1 MMADTYTYQVRD
13 ASGNLRS
20 GTIVAD
26 NQGLVLERLRE
37 QGLVPVSIA
46 IQKGLKFN
54 TEFNVRQKVRL
65 KDLAIFSRQFSTM
78 VSAGLPMLRA
88 LATLETQTGSKPLA
102 KAVADVRIEVEK
114 GSSLSGA
121 MAKHPKVFNNL
132 YVAMVKSGE
141 TGGVLD
147 AVLDRL
153 AGNLE
158 REVSLRG
165 RIKSAMT
172 YPIVVLGF
180 VTLIMMAM
188 LIFIVPQFKSI
199 YAELHGTLP
208 LPTRILLAISDAV
221 RHDFI
226 FVILAIVA
234 IVVATRRWKRTEQG
248 RRFFDKLK
256 LRAPIFGPLFQ
267 KTALSRFARTLSVMS
282 KSGVPIIQSLD
293 VVAETVNNA
302 VVSDAVRDVQESVKQ
317 GESIAK
323 PLSRHEV
330 FPGMVVQMLTV
341 GEETGALDTMLEKIA
356 EFYDDEVTA
365 AVDSLTSILEPVM
378 IAIVGGAVGMAV
390 IALYMPMFNIINLIK

>member
-1 MMADTYTYQVRD
+1 MPDTYTYEVRD
-13 ASGNLRS
+13 QSGKTIS

-26 NQGLVLERLRE
+26 SQALVLERLKE
-37 QGLVPVSIA
+37 QGMVPVKVA
-46 IQKGLKFN
+46 LQKKVNLKM
-54 TEFNVRQKVRL
+54 EFNVRTKVKL
-65 KDLAIFSRQFSTM
+65 KDLAIFSRQFATM
-78 VSAGLPMLRA
+78 VSSGLPMLRA
-88 LATLETQTGSKPLA
+88 LATLENQTSSKALA
-102 KAVADVRIEVEK
+102 TAVSEVRQDVER
-114 GSSLSGA
+114 GSSLSA
-121 MAKHPKVFNNL
+121 SMAKHPKVFNNL

-188 LIFIVPQFKSI
+188 LLFIVPQFKSI

-208 LPTRILLAISDAV
+208 LPTRILLAVSDTV
-221 RHDFI
+221 RTKLP
-226 FVILAIVA
+226 FVLVA
-234 IVVATRRWKRTEQG
+234 IAVAVFLFKRWKKTVNG
-248 RRFFDKLK
+248 RRAVDKFKLK
-256 LRAPIFGPLFQ
+256 APIFGPLFQ
-267 KTALSRFARTLSVMS
+267 KTALSRFSRTLSVMS
-282 KSGVPIIQSLD
+282 KSGVPIIQALD

-302 VVSDAVRDVQESVKQ
+302 IMSEAVRDVQESVKQ
-317 GESIAK
+317 GESLAK

-356 EFYDDEVTA
+356 QFYDDEVTA

-378 IAIVGGAVGMAV
+378 IAVVGGAVGLAV

>member
-1 MMADTYTYQVRD
+1 MPDTYTYEVRD
-13 ASGNLRS
+13 QSGKTIS
-20 GTIVAD
+20 GSIVAD
-26 NQGLVLERLRE
+26 SQALVLERLKE
-37 QGLVPVSIA
+37 QGMVPVKVA
-46 IQKGLKFN
+46 LQKKVNLKM
-54 TEFNVRQKVRL
+54 EFNVRTKVKL

-78 VSAGLPMLRA
+78 VSSGLPMLRA
-88 LATLETQTGSKPLA
+88 LATLENQTSSKALA
-102 KAVADVRIEVEK
+102 TAVSEVRQDVER
-114 GSSLSGA
+114 GSSLSA
-121 MAKHPKVFNNL
+121 SMAKHPKVFNNL

-188 LIFIVPQFKSI
+188 LLFIVPQFKSI

-208 LPTRILLAISDAV
+208 LPTRILLAVSDAV
-221 RHDFI
+221 RTKLP
-226 FVILAIVA
+226 FVLVA
-234 IVVATRRWKRTEQG
+234 IAVIVFLFKRWKKTTNG
-248 RRFFDKLK
+248 RHAIDKFKLK
-256 LRAPIFGPLFQ
+256 APIFGPLFQ
-267 KTALSRFARTLSVMS
+267 KTALSRFSRTLSVMS
-282 KSGVPIIQSLD
+282 KSGVPIIQALD

-302 VVSDAVRDVQESVKQ
+302 VMSEAVRDVQESVKQ
-317 GESIAK
+317 GESLAK

-356 EFYDDEVTA
+356 QFYDDEVTA

-378 IAIVGGAVGMAV
+378 IAVVGGAVGLAV

>member
-1 MMADTYTYQVRD
+1 MPDTYTYQVRD
-13 ASGNLRS
+13 QSGNLRS

-26 NQGLVLERLRE
+26 NQALVLERLRE

-46 IQKGLKFN
+46 VQKGLKLNADLSF
-54 TEFNVRQKVRL
+54 RQKVKL

-78 VSAGLPMLRA
+78 VSSGLPMLRA
-88 LATLETQTGSKPLA
+88 LATLETQTGSKALS

-121 MAKHPKVFNNL
+121 MSKHPKVFNNL

-208 LPTRILLAISDAV
+208 LLTRMLLAVSDAV

-226 FVILAIVA
+226 FVVA
-234 IVVATRRWKRTEQG
+234 GIAVLVWGLRRWKKTESG
-248 RRFFDKLK
+248 GMFFDKLK

-293 VVAETVNNA
+293 VVAETVNNR
-302 VVSDAVRDVQESVKQ
+302 VMSEAVRDVQESVKQ

-356 EFYDDEVTA
+356 QFYDDEVTA

-378 IAIVGGAVGMAV
+378 IAIVGGAVGVAV

>member
-1 MMADTYTYQVRD
+1 MPDTYTYEVRD
-13 ASGNLRS
+13 QSGKTIS

-26 NQGLVLERLRE
+26 SQALVLERLKE
-37 QGLVPVSIA
+37 QGLVPVKVGL
-46 IQKGLKFN
+46 QKKVSMKM
-54 TEFNVRQKVRL
+54 EFNFRTKVKL

-88 LATLETQTGSKPLA
+88 LATLENQTSSKALA
-102 KAVADVRIEVEK
+102 TAVGEVRQDVER
-114 GSSLSGA
+114 GSSLSVA
-121 MAKHPKVFNNL
+121 MGKHPKVFNNL

-147 AVLDRL
+147 AILDRL

-188 LIFIVPQFKSI
+188 LLFIVPQFKSI
-199 YAELHGTLP
+199 YTQLHGQLP
-208 LPTRILLAISDAV
+208 LPTRLLLAVSDAV
-221 RHDFI
+221 RTKFI
-226 FVILAIVA
+226 FVAIAVGV
-234 IVVATRRWKRTEQG
+234 IVFLFKRWKKTTNG
-248 RRFFDKLK
+248 RRAIDRFKLK
-256 LRAPIFGPLFQ
+256 APIFGPLFQ
-267 KTALSRFARTLSVMS
+267 KTALSRFSRTLSVMS
-282 KSGVPIIQSLD
+282 KSGVPIIQALD

-302 VVSDAVRDVQESVKQ
+302 VMSDAVRDVQESVKQ
-317 GESIAK
+317 GESLAK
-323 PLSRHEV
+323 PLGRHEV

-356 EFYDDEVTA
+356 QFYDDEVTA

-378 IAIVGGAVGMAV
+378 IAVVGGAVGLAV

>member
-1 MMADTYTYQVRD
+1 MPDTYTYEVRD
-13 ASGNLRS
+13 QSGKTIS

-26 NQGLVLERLRE
+26 SQALVLERLRE
-37 QGLVPVSIA
+37 QGMVPVKVA
-46 IQKGLKFN
+46 LQKKVNLKM
-54 TEFNVRQKVRL
+54 EFNVRTKVKL

-78 VSAGLPMLRA
+78 VGSGLPMLRA
-88 LATLETQTGSKPLA
+88 LATLETQTSSKALA
-102 KAVADVRIEVEK
+102 TAVSEVRQDVER
-114 GSSLSGA
+114 GSSLSA
-121 MAKHPKVFNNL
+121 SMAKHPKVFNNL

-188 LIFIVPQFKSI
+188 LLFIVPQFKSI

-208 LPTRILLAISDAV
+208 LPTRILLAVSDAV
-221 RHDFI
+221 RTKLP
-226 FVILAIVA
+226 FVLVA
-234 IVVATRRWKRTEQG
+234 IAVIVFLFRRWKKTEKG
-248 RRFFDKLK
+248 RHAVDKFKLK
-256 LRAPIFGPLFQ
+256 APIFGPLFQ
-267 KTALSRFARTLSVMS
+267 KTALSRFSRTLSVMS
-282 KSGVPIIQSLD
+282 KSGVPIIQALD

-302 VVSDAVRDVQESVKQ
+302 VMADAVRDVQESVKQ
-317 GESIAK
+317 GESLAK

-356 EFYDDEVTA
+356 QFYDDEVTA

-378 IAIVGGAVGMAV
+378 IAVVGGAVGLAV

>member
-1 MMADTYTYQVRD
+1 MPDTYTYEVRD
-13 ASGNLRS
+13 QSGKTLS

-26 NQGLVLERLRE
+26 SQALVLERLKE
-37 QGLVPVSIA
+37 QGMVPIKVAVQKKVSM
-46 IQKGLKFN
+46 KM
-54 TEFNVRQKVRL
+54 EFNVRTKVKL

-78 VSAGLPMLRA
+78 VSSGLPMLRA
-88 LATLETQTGSKPLA
+88 LATLESNTSSKAL
-102 KAVADVRIEVEK
+102 AVAITEVRQDVER

-121 MAKHPKVFNNL
+121 MQKHPKAFNNL

-188 LIFIVPQFKSI
+188 LLFIVPQFKSI
-199 YAELHGTLP
+199 YAELNGTLP
-208 LPTRILLAISDAV
+208 LPTRILLAVSDAV
-221 RHDFI
+221 RTKLP
-226 FVILAIVA
+226 FVLVA
-234 IVVATRRWKRTEQG
+234 IAVAIFLFRRWKKTTKG
-248 RRFFDKLK
+248 RHALDAFKLK
-256 LRAPIFGPLFQ
+256 VPIFGPLFQ
-267 KTALSRFARTLSVMS
+267 KTALSRFSRTLSVMS
-282 KSGVPIIQSLD
+282 KSGVPIIQALD

-302 VVSDAVRDVQESVKQ
+302 VMSDAVRDVQESVKQ
-317 GESIAK
+317 GESLAK
-323 PLSRHEV
+323 PLGRHEV

-356 EFYDDEVTA
+356 QFYDDEVTA

-378 IAIVGGAVGMAV
+378 IAIVGGAVGLAV

>member
-1 MMADTYTYQVRD
+1 MPDTYTYQVRD
-13 ASGNLRS
+13 QSGKTRS

-26 NQGLVLERLRE
+26 SQALVLERLKE
-37 QGLVPVSIA
+37 QGLVPVKIA
-46 IQKGLKFN
+46 LQRGVRMKM
-54 TEFNVRQKVRL
+54 EFNVRSKVKL
-65 KDLAIFSRQFSTM
+65 KDLSIFSRQFSTM
-78 VSAGLPMLRA
+78 ISSGLPMLRA
-88 LATLETQTGSKPLA
+88 LATLETNTSSKPLA
-102 KAVADVRIEVEK
+102 FAVKEVRQDVER

-121 MAKHPKVFNNL
+121 MAKHPKAFNNL

-141 TGGVLD
+141 AGGVLD

-188 LIFIVPQFKSI
+188 LIFIVPQFKGI

-208 LPTRILLAISDAV
+208 LPTRMLLAVSDTVRTKLVFVLIAIAV
-221 RHDFI
+221 GVF
-226 FVILAIVA
+226 FF
-234 IVVATRRWKRTEQG
+234 RRWKKTVNG
-248 RRFFDKLK
+248 RRLLDKLK
-256 LRAPIFGPLFQ
+256 LRAPIFGSLFQ
-267 KTALSRFARTLSVMS
+267 KTALSRFARTLGVMS
-282 KSGVPIIQSLD
+282 KSGVPIIQALD

-302 VVSDAVRDVQESVKQ
+302 VMADAVRDVQESVKS
-317 GESIAK
+317 GESLAK
-323 PLSRHEV
+323 PLGRHEV

-356 EFYDDEVTA
+356 QFYDDEVTA

-378 IAIVGGAVGMAV
+378 IAIVGGAVGLAV

>member
-1 MMADTYTYQVRD
+1 MPDTYTYQVRD
-13 ASGNLRS
+13 QSGNLRS

-26 NQGLVLERLRE
+26 NQALVLERLRE

-46 IQKGLKFN
+46 VQKGLKLN
-54 TEFNVRQKVRL
+54 MEFNVRQKVKL

-78 VSAGLPMLRA
+78 VSSGLPMLRA
-88 LATLETQTGSKPLA
+88 LATLETQTGSKSLS

-188 LIFIVPQFKSI
+188 LIFIVPQF
-199 YAELHGTLP
+199 
-208 LPTRILLAISDAV
+208 
-221 RHDFI
+221 
-226 FVILAIVA
+226 
-234 IVVATRRWKRTEQG
+234 
-248 RRFFDKLK
+248 
-256 LRAPIFGPLFQ
+256 
-267 KTALSRFARTLSVMS
+267 
-282 KSGVPIIQSLD
+282 
-293 VVAETVNNA
+293 
-302 VVSDAVRDVQESVKQ
+302 
-317 GESIAK
+317 
-323 PLSRHEV
+323 
-330 FPGMVVQMLTV
+330 
-341 GEETGALDTMLEKIA
+341 
-356 EFYDDEVTA
+356 
-365 AVDSLTSILEPVM
+365 
-378 IAIVGGAVGMAV
+378 
-390 IALYMPMFNIINLIK
+390 

>member
-1 MMADTYTYQVRD
+1 MPDTYTYEVRD
-13 ASGNLRS
+13 QSGKTIS

-26 NQGLVLERLRE
+26 SQALVLERLKE
-37 QGLVPVSIA
+37 QGLVPVKVGL
-46 IQKGLKFN
+46 QKKVSMKM
-54 TEFNVRQKVRL
+54 EFNVRKKVKL

-78 VSAGLPMLRA
+78 VSSGLPMLRA
-88 LATLETQTGSKPLA
+88 LATLETQTSSKALA
-102 KAVADVRIEVEK
+102 TAVSEVRQDVER
-114 GSSLSGA
+114 GSSLSA
-121 MAKHPKVFNNL
+121 SMAKHPKVFNNL

-188 LIFIVPQFKSI
+188 LLFIVPQFKSI
-199 YAELHGTLP
+199 YTQLHGKLP
-208 LPTRILLAISDAV
+208 LPTRILLAVSDAV
-221 RHDFI
+221 RTKFI
-226 FVILAIVA
+226 FVVVAVA
-234 IVVATRRWKRTEQG
+234 IGVFLFKRWKKTEKG
-248 RRFFDKLK
+248 RRAIDRFKLK
-256 LRAPIFGPLFQ
+256 APIFGPLFQ
-267 KTALSRFARTLSVMS
+267 KTALSRFSRTLSVMS
-282 KSGVPIIQSLD
+282 KSGVPIIQALD

-302 VVSDAVRDVQESVKQ
+302 IMSEAVRDVQESVKQ
-317 GESIAK
+317 GESLAK

-356 EFYDDEVTA
+356 MFYDDEVTA

>member
-1 MMADTYTYQVRD
+1 MPDTYTYEVRD
-13 ASGNLRS
+13 QSGKTLS

-26 NQGLVLERLRE
+26 SQALVLERLKE
-37 QGLVPVSIA
+37 QGMVPIKVA
-46 IQKGLKFN
+46 VQKRVGMKM
-54 TEFNVRQKVRL
+54 EFNVRTKVKL

-78 VSAGLPMLRA
+78 VSSGLPMLRA
-88 LATLETQTGSKPLA
+88 LATLENNTSSKAL
-102 KAVADVRIEVEK
+102 AVAITEVRQDVER
-114 GSSLSGA
+114 GSSLSA
-121 MAKHPKVFNNL
+121 SMAKHPKAFNNL

-188 LIFIVPQFKSI
+188 LLFIVPQFKSI
-199 YAELHGTLP
+199 YAELNGTLP
-208 LPTRILLAISDAV
+208 LPTRILLAVSDAV
-221 RHDFI
+221 RSKLP
-226 FVILAIVA
+226 FVLVATAVA
-234 IVVATRRWKRTEQG
+234 IFLFRRWKKTAKG
-248 RRFFDKLK
+248 RHALDTFKLK
-256 LRAPIFGPLFQ
+256 VPIFGPLFQ
-267 KTALSRFARTLSVMS
+267 KTALSRFSRTLSVMS
-282 KSGVPIIQSLD
+282 KSGVPIIQALD

-302 VVSDAVRDVQESVKQ
+302 VMSDAVRDVQESVKQ
-317 GESIAK
+317 GESLAK
-323 PLSRHEV
+323 PLGRHEV

-356 EFYDDEVTA
+356 QFYDDEVTA

-378 IAIVGGAVGMAV
+378 IAIVGGAVGLAV

>member
-1 MMADTYTYQVRD
+1 MPDTYTYEVRD
-13 ASGNLRS
+13 QSGKTIS

-26 NQGLVLERLRE
+26 SQALVLERLKE
-37 QGLVPVSIA
+37 QGMVPVKVA
-46 IQKGLKFN
+46 LQKKVNLKM
-54 TEFNVRQKVRL
+54 EFNVRTKVKL

-78 VSAGLPMLRA
+78 ISSGLPMLRA
-88 LATLETQTGSKPLA
+88 LATLESQTSSKALST
-102 KAVADVRIEVEK
+102 AVSEVRQDVER
-114 GSSLSGA
+114 GSSLSA
-121 MAKHPKVFNNL
+121 SMAKHPKVFNNL
-132 YVAMVKSGE
+132 YIAMVKSGE

-147 AVLDRL
+147 AILDRL

-188 LIFIVPQFKSI
+188 LLFIVPQFKSI

-208 LPTRILLAISDAV
+208 LPTRLLLAVSDAV
-221 RHDFI
+221 RTKLP
-226 FVILAIVA
+226 FVLVA
-234 IVVATRRWKRTEQG
+234 IAIIVFLFKRWKKTTNG
-248 RRFFDKLK
+248 RRALDKFKLK
-256 LRAPIFGPLFQ
+256 APIFGPLFQ
-267 KTALSRFARTLSVMS
+267 KTALSRFSRTLSVMS
-282 KSGVPIIQSLD
+282 KSGVPIIQALD

-302 VVSDAVRDVQESVKQ
+302 VMADAVRDVQESVKQ
-317 GESIAK
+317 GESLAK
-323 PLSRHEV
+323 PLGRHEV

-356 EFYDDEVTA
+356 QFYDDEVTA

-378 IAIVGGAVGMAV
+378 IAVVGGAVGLAV

>member
-1 MMADTYTYQVRD
+1 MPDTYTYQVRD
-13 ASGNLRS
+13 QSGNLRS

-26 NQGLVLERLRE
+26 NQALVLERLRE

-46 IQKGLKFN
+46 VQKGLKLN
-54 TEFNVRQKVRL
+54 MEFNVRQKVKL

-78 VSAGLPMLRA
+78 VSSGLPMLRA
-88 LATLETQTGSKPLA
+88 LATLETQTGSKALS
-102 KAVADVRIEVEK
+102 KAIADVRIEVEK

-208 LPTRILLAISDAV
+208 LLTRMLLAVSDAV

-226 FVILAIVA
+226 FVVAAIAILVWAL
-234 IVVATRRWKRTEQG
+234 RRWKKTESG
-248 RRFFDKLK
+248 GLFFDKLK

-293 VVAETVNNA
+293 VVAETVNNR
-302 VVSDAVRDVQESVKQ
+302 VMSEAVRDVQESVKQ

-356 EFYDDEVTA
+356 QFYDDEVTA

-378 IAIVGGAVGMAV
+378 IAIVGGAVGVAV

>member
-1 MMADTYTYQVRD
+1 MPDTYTYEVRD
-13 ASGNLRS
+13 QSGKTLS

-26 NQGLVLERLRE
+26 SQALVLERLKE
-37 QGLVPVSIA
+37 QGMVPIKVA
-46 IQKGLKFN
+46 VQKRVGMKM
-54 TEFNVRQKVRL
+54 EFNVRTKVKL

-78 VSAGLPMLRA
+78 VSSGLPMLRA
-88 LATLETQTGSKPLA
+88 LATLENNTSSKAL
-102 KAVADVRIEVEK
+102 AVAITEVRQDVER
-114 GSSLSGA
+114 GSSLSA
-121 MAKHPKVFNNL
+121 SMAKHPKAFNNL

-188 LIFIVPQFKSI
+188 LLFIVPQFKSI
-199 YAELHGTLP
+199 YAELNGTLP
-208 LPTRILLAISDAV
+208 LPTRILLAVSDAV
-221 RHDFI
+221 RTKLP
-226 FVILAIVA
+226 FVLVATAVA
-234 IVVATRRWKRTEQG
+234 IFLFRRWKKTAKG
-248 RRFFDKLK
+248 RHALDTFKLK
-256 LRAPIFGPLFQ
+256 VPIFGPLFQ
-267 KTALSRFARTLSVMS
+267 KTALSRFSRTLSVMS
-282 KSGVPIIQSLD
+282 KSGVPIIQALD

-302 VVSDAVRDVQESVKQ
+302 VMSDAVRDVQESVKQ
-317 GESIAK
+317 GESLAK
-323 PLSRHEV
+323 PLGRHEV

-356 EFYDDEVTA
+356 QFYDDEVTA

-378 IAIVGGAVGMAV
+378 IAIVGGAVGLAV

>member
-1 MMADTYTYQVRD
+1 MPDTYTYQVRD
-13 ASGNLRS
+13 QSGNLRS

-26 NQGLVLERLRE
+26 NQTLVSERLRE

-46 IQKGLKFN
+46 VQKGIKFG
-54 TEFNVRQKVRL
+54 TEFNIRQKVKL

-78 VSAGLPMLRA
+78 VSSGLPMLRA
-88 LATLETQTGSKPLA
+88 LATLESQTGSSTLS
-102 KAVADVRIEVEK
+102 KAVSAVRTDVEQ

-121 MAKHPKVFNNL
+121 MVKHPKVFNNL

-147 AVLDRL
+147 AVLERL

-180 VTLIMMAM
+180 VTMIMMAM

-208 LPTRILLAISDAV
+208 LLTRMLLAVSDAV
-221 RHDFI
+221 RHDLI
-226 FVILAIVA
+226 FVLLGIGGITYAVK
-234 IVVATRRWKRTEQG
+234 RWKKTDSG
-248 RRFFDKLK
+248 GLFFDKLK
-256 LRAPIFGPLFQ
+256 LRAPIFGSLFQ

-293 VVAETVNNA
+293 VVAETVNNRVMA
-302 VVSDAVRDVQESVKQ
+302 AAVRDVQESVKQ

-356 EFYDDEVTA
+356 QFYDDEVTA

-378 IAIVGGAVGMAV
+378 IAIVGGAVGVAV

>member
-1 MMADTYTYQVRD
+1 MPDTYTYQVRD
-13 ASGNLRS
+13 PSGNLRS

-26 NQGLVLERLRE
+26 NQALVLERLRE

-46 IQKGLKFN
+46 VQKGLKFG
-54 TEFNVRQKVRL
+54 TEFNVRQKVKL
-65 KDLAIFSRQFSTM
+65 KDLAVFSRQFSTM
-78 VSAGLPMLRA
+78 VSSGLPMLRA
-88 LATLETQTGSKPLA
+88 LATLETQTGSKALS

-121 MAKHPKVFNNL
+121 MSKHPKVFNNL

-208 LPTRILLAISDAV
+208 LLTRMLLAVSDAV

-226 FVILAIVA
+226 FVVA
-234 IVVATRRWKRTEQG
+234 GIALMIWGLRRWKRTESG
-248 RRFFDKLK
+248 GLFFDKLK

-356 EFYDDEVTA
+356 QFYDDEVTA

-378 IAIVGGAVGMAV
+378 IAIVGGAVGVAV

>member
-1 MMADTYTYQVRD
+1 MPDTYTYQVRD
-13 ASGNLRS
+13 PSGNLRS

-26 NQGLVLERLRE
+26 SQALVSERLRE

-46 IQKGLKFN
+46 VQKGLKLSM
-54 TEFNVRQKVRL
+54 EFNVRQKVKL
-65 KDLAIFSRQFSTM
+65 KDLAVFSRQFSTM
-78 VSAGLPMLRA
+78 VSSGLPMLRA
-88 LATLETQTGSKPLA
+88 LATLETQTGSKPLS
-102 KAVADVRIEVEK
+102 KAVSDVRVEVEK

-199 YAELHGTLP
+199 YAQLHGTLP
-208 LPTRILLAISDAV
+208 LPTRILLTISDAV

-226 FVILAIVA
+226 FVILGIGAFVWA
-234 IVVATRRWKRTEQG
+234 LRRWKKTDGG

-293 VVAETVNNA
+293 VVAETVNNV

-356 EFYDDEVTA
+356 QFYDDEVTA

>member
-1 MMADTYTYQVRD
+1 MPDTYTYEVRD
-13 ASGNLRS
+13 QSGKTIS

-26 NQGLVLERLRE
+26 SQALVLERLKE
-37 QGLVPVSIA
+37 QGMVPVKVA
-46 IQKGLKFN
+46 LQKKVNLKM
-54 TEFNVRQKVRL
+54 EFNVRTKVKL

-78 VSAGLPMLRA
+78 VSSGLPMLRA
-88 LATLETQTGSKPLA
+88 LATLENQTSSKALA
-102 KAVADVRIEVEK
+102 TAVSEVRQDVER
-114 GSSLSGA
+114 GSSLSA
-121 MAKHPKVFNNL
+121 SMAKHPKVFNNL

-188 LIFIVPQFKSI
+188 LLFIVPQFKSI
-199 YAELHGTLP
+199 YSELHGTLP
-208 LPTRILLAISDAV
+208 LPTRILLAVSDAV
-221 RHDFI
+221 RTKLP
-226 FVILAIVA
+226 FVLVA
-234 IVVATRRWKRTEQG
+234 IAVIVFLFKRWKKTTNG
-248 RRFFDKLK
+248 RHAIDKFKLK
-256 LRAPIFGPLFQ
+256 APIFGPLFQ
-267 KTALSRFARTLSVMS
+267 KTALSRFSRTLSVMS
-282 KSGVPIIQSLD
+282 KSGVPIIQALD

-302 VVSDAVRDVQESVKQ
+302 VMSEAVRDVQESVKQ
-317 GESIAK
+317 GESLAK

-356 EFYDDEVTA
+356 QFYDDEVTA

-378 IAIVGGAVGMAV
+378 IAVVGGAVGLAV

>member
-1 MMADTYTYQVRD
+1 MPDTYAYEVRD
-13 ASGNLRS
+13 QSGKTIS

-26 NQGLVLERLRE
+26 SQALVLERLKE
-37 QGLVPVSIA
+37 QGMVPVKVA
-46 IQKGLKFN
+46 LQKKVSLKM
-54 TEFNVRQKVRL
+54 EFNVRTKVKL

-78 VSAGLPMLRA
+78 ISSGLPMLRA
-88 LATLETQTGSKPLA
+88 LATLENQTSSKALA
-102 KAVADVRIEVEK
+102 TAVSEVRQDVER
-114 GSSLSGA
+114 GSSLSA
-121 MAKHPKVFNNL
+121 SMAKHPKVFNNL

-188 LIFIVPQFKSI
+188 LLFIVPQFKSI
-199 YAELHGTLP
+199 YAQLHGQLP
-208 LPTRILLAISDAV
+208 LPTRMLLAVSDAV
-221 RHDFI
+221 RTKFL
-226 FVILAIVA
+226 FVA
-234 IVVATRRWKRTEQG
+234 IAIGVIVFLFKRWKKTTNG
-248 RRFFDKLK
+248 RRALDKFKLK
-256 LRAPIFGPLFQ
+256 APIFGPLFQ
-267 KTALSRFARTLSVMS
+267 KTALSRFSRTLSVMS
-282 KSGVPIIQSLD
+282 KSGVPIIQALD

-302 VVSDAVRDVQESVKQ
+302 VMSDAVRDVQESVKG
-317 GESIAK
+317 GESLAK
-323 PLSRHEV
+323 PLGRHEV

-356 EFYDDEVTA
+356 QFYDDEVTA

-378 IAIVGGAVGMAV
+378 IAVVGGAVGLAV

>member
-1 MMADTYTYQVRD
+1 MPDTYNYEVRD
-13 ASGNLRS
+13 QSGKTIS
-20 GTIVAD
+20 GSIVAD
-26 NQGLVLERLRE
+26 SQALVLERLKE
-37 QGLVPVSIA
+37 QGMVPVKVA
-46 IQKGLKFN
+46 LQKKVNLKM
-54 TEFNVRQKVRL
+54 EFNVRTKVKL

-78 VSAGLPMLRA
+78 VSSGLPMLRA
-88 LATLETQTGSKPLA
+88 LATLENQTSSKALSV
-102 KAVADVRIEVEK
+102 AVSEVRQDVER
-114 GSSLSGA
+114 GSSLSA
-121 MAKHPKVFNNL
+121 SMAKHPKVFNNL

-188 LIFIVPQFKSI
+188 LLFIVPQFKSI

-208 LPTRILLAISDAV
+208 LPTRILLAVSDAV
-221 RHDFI
+221 RTKLP
-226 FVILAIVA
+226 FVLVA
-234 IVVATRRWKRTEQG
+234 IAVIVFLFKRWKKTDKG
-248 RRFFDKLK
+248 RHAVDKFKLK
-256 LRAPIFGPLFQ
+256 APIFGPLFQ
-267 KTALSRFARTLSVMS
+267 KTALSRFSRTLSVMS
-282 KSGVPIIQSLD
+282 KSGVPIIQALD

-302 VVSDAVRDVQESVKQ
+302 VMSEAVRDVQESVKQ
-317 GESIAK
+317 GESLAK

-356 EFYDDEVTA
+356 QFYDDEVTA

-378 IAIVGGAVGMAV
+378 IAVVGGAVGLAV

>member
-1 MMADTYTYQVRD
+1 MPDTYTYQVRD
-13 ASGNLRS
+13 PSGNLRS

-26 NQGLVLERLRE
+26 NQALVLERLRE

-46 IQKGLKFN
+46 IQKGMKFN
-54 TEFNVRQKVRL
+54 MDLNVRQKVKL
-65 KDLAIFSRQFSTM
+65 KDLAVFSRQFSTM
-78 VSAGLPMLRA
+78 VSSGLPMLRA
-88 LATLETQTGSKPLA
+88 LATLETQTSSKPLA
-102 KAVADVRIEVEK
+102 KAVSDVRIEVEK
-114 GSSLSGA
+114 GNSLSGA
-121 MAKHPKVFNNL
+121 MGKHPKVFNNL
-132 YVAMVKSGE
+132 YVAMVRSGE

-226 FVILAIVA
+226 FVILGIGAVIFA
-234 IVVATRRWKRTEQG
+234 LRRWKRTDGG

-293 VVAETVNNA
+293 VVAETVNNV

-356 EFYDDEVTA
+356 QFYDDEVTA

>member
-1 MMADTYTYQVRD
+1 MPDTYTYEVRD
-13 ASGNLRS
+13 QSGKTIS

-26 NQGLVLERLRE
+26 SQALVLERLKE
-37 QGLVPVSIA
+37 QGLVPVKVGL
-46 IQKGLKFN
+46 QKKVSMKM
-54 TEFNVRQKVRL
+54 EFNFRTKVKL

-88 LATLETQTGSKPLA
+88 LATLENQTSSKALA
-102 KAVADVRIEVEK
+102 TAVAEVRQDVER
-114 GSSLSGA
+114 GSSLSAA
-121 MAKHPKVFNNL
+121 MGKHPKVFNNL

-147 AVLDRL
+147 AILDRL

-188 LIFIVPQFKSI
+188 LLFIVPQFKSI
-199 YAELHGTLP
+199 YTQLHGQLP
-208 LPTRILLAISDAV
+208 LPTRLLLAVSDAV
-221 RHDFI
+221 RTKFI
-226 FVILAIVA
+226 FVAIAVGV
-234 IVVATRRWKRTEQG
+234 IVFLFKRWKKTTNG
-248 RRFFDKLK
+248 RRAIDRFKLK
-256 LRAPIFGPLFQ
+256 APIFGPLFQ
-267 KTALSRFARTLSVMS
+267 KTALSRFSRTLSVMS
-282 KSGVPIIQSLD
+282 KSGVPIIQALD

-302 VVSDAVRDVQESVKQ
+302 VMSDAVRDVQESVKQ
-317 GESIAK
+317 GESLAK
-323 PLSRHEV
+323 PLGRHEV

-356 EFYDDEVTA
+356 QFYDDEVTA

-378 IAIVGGAVGMAV
+378 IAVVGGAVGLAV